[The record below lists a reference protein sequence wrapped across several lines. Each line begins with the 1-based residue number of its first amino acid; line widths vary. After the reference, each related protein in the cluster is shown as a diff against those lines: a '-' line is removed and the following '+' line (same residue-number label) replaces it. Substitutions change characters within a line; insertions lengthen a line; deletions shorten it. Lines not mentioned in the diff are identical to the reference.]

1 MIGSKSKPIKGK
13 LISESCHTDQ
23 KGRAKRVRSV
33 GTMQYTKFNEYRED
47 SDWTF
52 ADVDT
57 KYMTHGLHTYP
68 ARMIPQVTDKLIT
81 KFANPKRKNNLC
93 FDPFMGSGTV
103 LVESKLHGIKSIGI
117 DTNPLAVLMSKVKT
131 TPISKRILER
141 QAVKLLDAIQK
152 DIEAKKQLEI
162 PKIKNLEFWF
172 KPQVCQHLAITK
184 QYIYQIKNKDVCD
197 FFKLCFSVTVR
208 KTSNIRPGEFKL
220 YRIPPEKLKTY
231 RPSVLKTFSD
241 VVRLNIVRMDEFV
254 NSINNDVESIVIK
267 GDTRKAANNPKIPKN
282 KATLLITSPPYG
294 DSHTTVAYGQF
305 SRYSSAWLD
314 FDEDEVWKAD
324 KISLG
329 GKVFDEIKDLNSP
342 TLVSILKKI
351 QKQDTFR
358 AREAYSF
365 FKDMDECFDQIT
377 KIMKKGKSTICFVL
391 GNRTVKRIKVPT
403 DQILI
408 ELGKKHGLKYQET
421 YYRDIPNKTM
431 PVNNAPESVAFS
443 KGKTMSEESIVV
455 WKY

>member
-1 MIGSKSKPIKGK
+1 MMIQQRSNPSKEKSISKNNAIQKSKRQRKM
-13 LISESCHTDQ
+13 
-23 KGRAKRVRSV
+23 
-33 GTMQYTKFNEYRED
+33 GTIQYTKFNQYRD
-47 SDWTF
+47 DDDWTF

-81 KFANPKRKNNLC
+81 KFANLNKKNDFC

-103 LVESKLHGIKSIGI
+103 LVEAKLKGIKAIGI

-131 TPISKRILER
+131 TPISRKTLDR
-141 QAVKLLDAIQK
+141 QASILLDAIDA
-152 DIEAKKQLEI
+152 DIKAKKSIEI

-172 KPQVCQHLAITK
+172 KPQVCKHLAIIK
-184 QYIYQIKNKDVCD
+184 YNIEKIKNKNVRD

-231 RPSVLKTFSD
+231 KPSVSKTFLD
-241 VVRLNIVRMDEFV
+241 VVKYNIAKMDEFV
-254 NSINNDVESIVIK
+254 NSIDSDVESLVIK
-267 GDTRKAANNPKIPKN
+267 GDTRNVATDPNFSKN

-314 FDEDEVWKAD
+314 FDEEEVWKAD

-329 GKVFDEIKDLNSP
+329 GKVFDEISDLDSP

-351 QKQDTFR
+351 QRQDAFR

-365 FKDMDECFDQIT
+365 FKDMDECFAQIA
-377 KIMKKGKSTICFVL
+377 KVMKKGKSTICFVL

-431 PVNNAPESVAFS
+431 PLNNAPESVAKS